1 MPYSEYNADDELA
14 AYGAIFSSLSPVG
27 ISTIFDSLLH
37 RVSENRFKS
46 VNLGVKGELR
56 KTECVCVS
64 NGFKLF
70 IFSSVLF
77 LKRIRIAK
85 YLGNR

>member
-1 MPYSEYNADDELA
+1 MPYNEYNADDELA

-46 VNLGVKGELR
+46 VN
-56 KTECVCVS
+56 
-64 NGFKLF
+64 KLM
-70 IFSSVLF
+70 
-77 LKRIRIAK
+77 
-85 YLGNR
+85 